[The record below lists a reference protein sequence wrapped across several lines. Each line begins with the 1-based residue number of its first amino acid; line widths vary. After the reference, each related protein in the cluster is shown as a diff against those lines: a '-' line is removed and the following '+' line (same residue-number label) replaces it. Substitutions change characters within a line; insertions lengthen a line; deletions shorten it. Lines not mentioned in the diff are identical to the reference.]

1 MLSQS
6 GLQLSNY
13 LVCHILYLYVHKFT
27 LLTELYQNKLIKS
40 NINYNNTFKQKKTD
54 LHNKNLT

>member
-13 LVCHILYLYVHKFT
+13 LVCHILYLYENKFT
-27 LLTELYQNKLIKS
+27 LLPELYQNTYYKLIKS
-40 NINYNNTFKQKKTD
+40 NIDYNNNFKQ
-54 LHNKNLT
+54 